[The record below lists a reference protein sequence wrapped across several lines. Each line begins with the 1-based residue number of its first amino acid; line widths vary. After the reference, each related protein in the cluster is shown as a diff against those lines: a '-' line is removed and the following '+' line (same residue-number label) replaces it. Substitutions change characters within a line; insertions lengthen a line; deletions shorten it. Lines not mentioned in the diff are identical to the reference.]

1 MPLPVAAGAEL
12 VDHFIWRASDPDIG
26 GLSGLKLAPGGSE
39 FVAIGD
45 RGIVV
50 TGRLERE
57 AGRIGGV
64 TVTMVAPLRDTAGRP
79 LSGHAA
85 DAEGLEQAPD
95 GTLYVS
101 FERDH
106 RVVSYAAPGAPARPL
121 PRHPGFARLIGNN
134 GLEALA
140 MDARGVLWAIA
151 ESSGD
156 WTLPLPVF
164 RYAEGRWTQ
173 PFGLP
178 RRGPYLAVGAEF
190 GPDGRLYLLERDFA
204 GVLRGVSSRVRAFR
218 LGPEGPLD
226 EEEILVTPHGQFDN
240 LEAIALWQEPDGALR
255 ITLLSDDNF
264 NPFQRTEFVEFR
276 VSPGSL
282 LK

>member
-1 MPLPVAAGAEL
+1 VG
-12 VDHFIWRASDPDIG
+12 HFVWRTPEPGIG
-26 GLSGLKLAPGGSE
+26 GLSGLKLAPDGSD
-39 FVAIGD
+39 FIAIGD
-45 RGIVV
+45 RGIMV

-57 AGRIGGV
+57 EGRIGAV
-64 TVTMVAPLRDTAGRP
+64 TVTAVAPLRGTAGQP
-79 LSGHAA
+79 LTGHAA
-85 DAEGLEQAPD
+85 DAEGLERAPD
-95 GTLYVS
+95 GTLFVS

-106 RVVSYAAPGAPARPL
+106 RVVSYAAPGASARPL
-121 PRHPGFARLIGNN
+121 PRHPGFARLASNN

-140 MDARGVLWAIA
+140 MDASGVLWAIA

-156 WTLPLPVF
+156 WTQPFPVF
-164 RYAEGRWTQ
+164 RFADGNWTQ

-204 GVLRGVSSRVRAFR
+204 GVLRGVSSRVRAFS
-218 LGPEGPLD
+218 LGAEGPLA

-240 LEAIALWQEPDGALR
+240 LEAIALWQEPGGALR

-264 NPFQRTEFVEFR
+264 NALQRTEFVEFR
-276 VSPGSL
+276 IAP
-282 LK
+282 